1 MALSFSF
8 RRTSLLCLL
17 SLHCQLLA
25 QPVPA
30 APEDAAPLSYR
41 QAIIGYEPMDLRGL
55 VDKRV
60 AGILRNYYTTSF
72 GGQNTWEELESFR
85 FEGVLTMPQGALHF
99 VAFKKKPDYCK
110 IVLFGGNDLRIV
122 MSYDGADAWQL
133 NTAES
138 AEPSAM
144 PSLEALNFIRDAPTG
159 GHLLY
164 PALPG
169 KQIELLGRRQ
179 VDGRGCY
186 DLQVTLPNGQ
196 QVIYAIDLRDFVER
210 QQIVINAVSGAIEVT
225 THDRSERVAGI
236 MVPMESSM
244 TIDGELVHSVQMR
257 SVEVNQGLMPWM
269 FARPSGAYI
278 PGSGPAGGEGAGQVQ
293 GLGLAG
299 DASLNSEGAL
309 PASEF
314 FGLKEAPFGAF
325 EPSRFPDLD
334 AETKQSIL
342 NDIGD
347 LSP

>member
-1 MALSFSF
+1 MSSFSLF
-8 RRTSLLCLL
+8 ARLVFVWLCLL
-17 SLHCQLLA
+17 PASALPLA
-25 QPVPA
+25 A
-30 APEDAAPLSYR
+30 AETDFDYR
-41 QAIIGYEPMDLRGL
+41 EAIVWLNPMRLTGIDSET
-55 VDKRV
+55 
-60 AGILRNYYTTSF
+60 ASILRKYYQQSF
-72 GGQNTWEELESFR
+72 GGRETWEGVESIR
-85 FEGVLTMPQGALHF
+85 FEGTLRMAQNELSF
-99 VAFKKKPDYCK
+99 IAFKKKPDYCK

-144 PSLEALNFIRDAPTG
+144 PSLEALNFIRDATVA
-159 GHLLY
+159 GHLHY

-169 KQIELLGRRQ
+169 KQIELIGRRL

-196 QVIYAIDLRDFVER
+196 QVISAIDLRDFVER

-244 TIDGELVHSVQMR
+244 TIDGELVHSLQMR

-278 PGSGPAGGEGAGQVQ
+278 PGAGPAGGEGADQAQ

-314 FGLKEAPFGAF
+314 FGLKEAPVGAF

-342 NDIGD
+342 NDIDD

>member
-1 MALSFSF
+1 M
-8 RRTSLLCLL
+8 SLLSPFVRLFFVLICML
-17 SLHCQLLA
+17 SA
-25 QPVPA
+25 A
-30 APEDAAPLSYR
+30 APSLVAAEAELTYR
-41 QAIIGYEPMDLRGL
+41 KAIVGYEPMYLYEL
-55 VDKRV
+55 VDSGV
-60 AGILRNYYTTSF
+60 AEVLRDYYTTSF
-72 GGQNTWEELESFR
+72 GGQHVWTEIESFR
-85 FEGVLTMPQGALHF
+85 FEGVLTVPQGALHF
-99 VAFKKKPDYCK
+99 VAFKKKPNYCK
-110 IVLFGGNDLRIV
+110 IVLFGGNGVRIV
-122 MSYDGADAWQL
+122 MSFDGADAWQL

-144 PSLEALNFIRDAPTG
+144 PPLEALNFIRDATVG
-159 GHLLY
+159 GHLHY

-169 KQIELLGRRQ
+169 KQVELIGTR
-179 VDGRGCY
+179 VIGGNECY

-196 QVIYAIDLRDFVER
+196 QVTYAIDCLDFVER
-210 QQIVINAVSGAIEVT
+210 QQIVVNAVSGATEVT
-225 THDRSERVAGI
+225 THGRSERVAGAMI
-236 MVPMESSM
+236 PMESSM

-278 PGSGPAGGEGAGQVQ
+278 PGAGRARGAELDQAQ

-314 FGLKEAPFGAF
+314 FGLKEAPVGAF

-334 AETKQSIL
+334 AKTKQSIL

>member
-1 MALSFSF
+1 M
-8 RRTSLLCLL
+8 SLLSPFVRLFFVLICML
-17 SLHCQLLA
+17 SA
-25 QPVPA
+25 A
-30 APEDAAPLSYR
+30 APSLVAAEAELTYR
-41 QAIIGYEPMDLRGL
+41 KAIVGYEPMYLYEL
-55 VDKRV
+55 VDSGV
-60 AGILRNYYTTSF
+60 AEVLRDYYTTSF
-72 GGQNTWEELESFR
+72 GGQHVWTEIESFR
-85 FEGVLTMPQGALHF
+85 FEGVLTVPQGALHF
-99 VAFKKKPDYCK
+99 VAFKKKPNYCK
-110 IVLFGGNDLRIV
+110 IVLFGGNGVRIV
-122 MSYDGADAWQL
+122 MSFDGADAWQL

-144 PSLEALNFIRDAPTG
+144 PPLEALNFIRDATVG
-159 GHLLY
+159 GHLHY

-169 KQIELLGRRQ
+169 KQVELIGTR
-179 VDGRGCY
+179 VIGGNECY

-196 QVIYAIDLRDFVER
+196 QVTYAIDCLDFVER
-210 QQIVINAVSGAIEVT
+210 QQIVVNAVSGATEVT
-225 THDRSERVAGI
+225 THGRSERVAGAMI
-236 MVPMESSM
+236 PMESSM

-278 PGSGPAGGEGAGQVQ
+278 PGAGPAGGEGADQAQ

-314 FGLKEAPFGAF
+314 FGLKEAPVGAF

-334 AETKQSIL
+334 AETKQSIRD
-342 NDIGD
+342 DIGD

>member
-8 RRTSLLCLL
+8 RSASLLCLL
-17 SLHCQLLA
+17 PLHCQLLA

-41 QAIIGYEPMDLRGL
+41 QAIIGYEPMYLRGL

-60 AGILRNYYTTSF
+60 AGILRDYYTTSF
-72 GGQNTWEELESFR
+72 GGQRVWKDIESFR
-85 FEGVLTMPQGALHF
+85 FEGVLTMPQGALRF

-110 IVLFGGNDLRIV
+110 IVLFGGNGVRIV

-144 PSLEALNFIRDAPTG
+144 PSLEALNFIRDATVA
-159 GHLLY
+159 GHLHY

-169 KQIELLGRRQ
+169 KQIELIGRR
-179 VDGRGCY
+179 VIAGDECY

-196 QVIYAIDLRDFVER
+196 QVTSAIDCFDFVER
-210 QQIVINAVSGAIEVT
+210 QQIVVNAVSGAIEVT

-244 TIDGELVHSVQMR
+244 TIDGELVYSVQMR

-278 PGSGPAGGEGAGQVQ
+278 PGGGPAGGEGAGQAQ
-293 GLGLAG
+293 GLSLTS
-299 DASLNSEGAL
+299 DASLNSVWAL
-309 PASEF
+309 PRAESS
-314 FGLKEAPFGAF
+314 GLKEAPFGAF

-334 AETKQSIL
+334 PETKQSIL

>member
-8 RRTSLLCLL
+8 RSASLLCLL

-25 QPVPA
+25 QPVSNGA
-30 APEDAAPLSYR
+30 ADVALPSYR
-41 QAIIGYEPMDLRGL
+41 QAIIGYEPMNLYGL
-55 VDKRV
+55 ADKRV
-60 AGILRNYYTTSF
+60 AGILRDYYAASF
-72 GGQNTWEELESFR
+72 GGRESWKELESFR

-144 PSLEALNFIRDAPTG
+144 PSLEALNFIRDASTG

-164 PALPG
+164 PTLPG

-179 VDGRGCY
+179 VDGRDCY

-196 QVIYAIDLRDFVER
+196 QVIYAIDILDFVER
-210 QQIVINAVSGAIEVT
+210 QQIVINVVSGAIEVT

-236 MVPMESSM
+236 IVPMQSSM
-244 TIDGELVHSVQMR
+244 TIDGERVHSVQMR

-278 PGSGPAGGEGAGQVQ
+278 PGAGPAGGEEADQAQ

-299 DASLNSEGAL
+299 DASLISEGAL
-309 PASEF
+309 PASGF
-314 FGLKEAPFGAF
+314 FGFKEAPVGAF

-342 NDIGD
+342 DDIGD